1 MIGRV
6 LVLGGSLLI
15 LLAAVGMVR
24 FDDVFARLHSLAK
37 ASTVGIV
44 LVLIGSAATLHHA
57 NDITSAALAAVL
69 QLLTSP
75 VAANMISIATYRTE
89 GSTVPV
95 YPVPDP
101 ADADD

>member
-1 MIGRV
+1 MIGRL

-24 FDDVFARLHSLAK
+24 FDDVFARLHALAK
-37 ASTVGIV
+37 ASTVGIIV
-44 LVLIGSAATLHHA
+44 VLIGAAATLDHA

-75 VAANMISIATYRTE
+75 VAANMISIATYRSE
-89 GSTVPV
+89 GSAVPV
-95 YPVPDP
+95 YAVPDP